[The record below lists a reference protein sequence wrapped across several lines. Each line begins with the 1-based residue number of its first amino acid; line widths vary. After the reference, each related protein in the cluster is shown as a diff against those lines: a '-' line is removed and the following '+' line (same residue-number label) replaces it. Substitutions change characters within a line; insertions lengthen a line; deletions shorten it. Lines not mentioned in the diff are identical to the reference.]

1 MKTTRSN
8 INILVVILLLLTSAM
23 PVFAKHLIQSKQSNL
38 DKRMQKMTQNL
49 SLTSEQVTKIRPL
62 LETQDK
68 EIQNIRVANKSN
80 HNVQKKEV
88 KARQAA
94 EREINR
100 QADKDN
106 HATMHKAIAASDST
120 LEKGMAVVLTPEQ
133 NKKFLDDRK
142 KK

>member
-8 INILVVILLLLTSAM
+8 INILAVILLLITSVM
-23 PVFAKHLIQSKQSNL
+23 PVFAKHLVQSKQPNL
-38 DKRMQKMTQNL
+38 DKRIQTMTQNL
-49 SLTSEQVTKIRPL
+49 SLTSEQVTKIRLL
-62 LETQDK
+62 LEAQDK

-80 HNVQKKEV
+80 HNVQRKEV

-94 EREINR
+94 EKEINR

-106 HATMHKAIAASDST
+106 HATMHRAIAASDST
-120 LEKGMAVVLTPEQ
+120 LEKGMANVLTAEQ
-133 NKKFLDDRK
+133 NKKFLDARK